1 MTEQEGEKDRFLFG
15 RTGRGERRIS
25 LWNKSKGRRTDFSEE
40 RIVRGEV

>member
-1 MTEQEGEKDRFLFG
+1 LTEQEGEKDRFLFG
-15 RTGRGERRIS
+15 RTGRGEGRIS